1 MDEAGG
7 IDDDVEPAALLRQ
20 LRYPLGGRSFVEEIN
35 DKGLGPAAR
44 RPNFTR
50 HPIQLLPITR
60 AEVDSRPSR
69 AIACATAEPIAPP
82 PPKMAATLSLLA
94 SPFLSPD

>member
-35 DKGLGPAAR
+35 DKGFGPAAR

-60 AEVDSRPSR
+60 AEVDSRPLARHSMR
-69 AIACATAEPIAPP
+69 HGGAYRTA
-82 PPKMAATLSLLA
+82 AAEDGGN
-94 SPFLSPD
+94 FIFY